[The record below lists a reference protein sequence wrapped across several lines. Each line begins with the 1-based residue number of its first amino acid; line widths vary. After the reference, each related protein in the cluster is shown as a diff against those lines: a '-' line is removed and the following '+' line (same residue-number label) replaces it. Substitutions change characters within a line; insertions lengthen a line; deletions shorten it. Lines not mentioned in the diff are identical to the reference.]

1 MSIALDIGTSGLRS
15 LYRSGRTLRGRQAP
29 AFYVTV
35 PADPVER
42 RLLEKMCV
50 PFSTCDGSY
59 VVFGSHAIDLSQSLK
74 MPLIP
79 VLPNGALPEKD
90 PLGRQVA
97 ATLVES
103 LIPPRG
109 VRAGTAG
116 VIVPGNPS
124 VESDDSLLGFVDR
137 LLSLKGYRTLLV
149 HSGLACVLAELNDQR
164 FTGIGL
170 SVGASSSSLCVAH
183 NGRSLGEWTVRRGCD
198 QIDETFARS
207 RARFLFDSD
216 GNKYLNIP
224 SVTRWRTTSPIDL
237 AAPRH
242 DDEDLLASLCREWLS
257 AVFREIGER
266 LARARL
272 QALPASLSLVV
283 GGGPARMTGFDQ
295 LVAESLHRSNFPLR
309 VSEVRVGQPS
319 EFTHA
324 RGCLIATELE
334 TRQTA
339 RSA

>member
-1 MSIALDIGTSGLRS
+1 MSIALDVGSSGLRS
-15 LYRSGRTLRGRQAP
+15 LRRSGMTLRGRQTP

-35 PADPVER
+35 PADPIER

-50 PFSTCDGSY
+50 PFSTCDGSF
-59 VVFGSHAIDLSQSLK
+59 VVFGNHAIELSQSLK

-79 VLPNGALPEKD
+79 VLPGGALPEKD

-97 ATLVES
+97 ATLIES
-103 LIPPRG
+103 LVPARG

-116 VIVPGNPS
+116 VIIPGNPS
-124 VESDDSLLGFVDR
+124 PDADDALLGFVDR

-149 HSGLACVLAELNDQR
+149 HSGLACVLSELNDQR

-170 SVGASSSSLCVAH
+170 SLGATTSSLCVAQ

-224 SVTRWRTTSPIDL
+224 SVTRWRTSTPIDL
-237 AAPRH
+237 ASPRQ
-242 DDEDLLASLCREWLS
+242 DDEDLLASLCREWLGS
-257 AVFREIGER
+257 IFRDIAQR
-266 LARARL
+266 LGQVRL
-272 QALPASLSLVV
+272 SMLPTSVALVV
-283 GGGPARMTGFDQ
+283 GGGPARMTGFEQ
-295 LVAESLHRSNFPLR
+295 LVAEALHRSQFPIR
-309 VSEVRVGQPS
+309 ISEIRTGQPS

-334 TRQTA
+334 TQQAA